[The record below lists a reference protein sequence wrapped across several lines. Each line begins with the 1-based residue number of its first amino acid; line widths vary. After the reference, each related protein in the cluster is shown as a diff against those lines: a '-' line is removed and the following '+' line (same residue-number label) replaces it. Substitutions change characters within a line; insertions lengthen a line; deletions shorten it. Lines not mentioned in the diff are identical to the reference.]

1 MAQLK
6 SLIFDLNGRWHEVA
20 LWLFM
25 VGVAGH
31 MAEHIT
37 QAIQVYA
44 LGHAVPDSRGLLGQ
58 WIPWLATSETLHY
71 FYAVYTLLGLVVLL
85 PAFQGNARIWWSFAL
100 FVQFWHHLEHVFL
113 LYQRVAGDFWFGRS
127 VPTSFGQL
135 LMGRVELHLVYNS
148 LVFFPMLIALF
159 DHFFPSE
166 SDRLLTVLC
175 GCSRRVKRR
184 SPASVPTT

>member
-58 WIPWLATSETLHY
+58 WIPLARDIRDPP
-71 FYAVYTLLGLVVLL
+71 LLLRGIYPTRARSA
-85 PAFQGNARIWWSFAL
+85 PACFQGNARFWWSFAL

-166 SDRLLTVLC
+166 SIGFSQCYAVAHD
-175 GCSRRVKRR
+175 
-184 SPASVPTT
+184 A